1 MHLIKIHVIARLSS
15 KNTKPTITMAPI
27 NDTITAAET
36 INEEIYDE
44 KVKGADAVFAYAN
57 ATATLLNDET
67 NKLLLRKIDTRVL
80 PWLYGLYILQYID
93 KGV

>member
-1 MHLIKIHVIARLSS
+1 
-15 KNTKPTITMAPI
+15 MAPI
-27 NDTITAAET
+27 NDTITAAE
-36 INEEIYDE
+36 NMNDEIYDE

-57 ATATLLNDET
+57 ASATPLTDET

-80 PWLYGLYILQYID
+80 PWLCGLYILQYID